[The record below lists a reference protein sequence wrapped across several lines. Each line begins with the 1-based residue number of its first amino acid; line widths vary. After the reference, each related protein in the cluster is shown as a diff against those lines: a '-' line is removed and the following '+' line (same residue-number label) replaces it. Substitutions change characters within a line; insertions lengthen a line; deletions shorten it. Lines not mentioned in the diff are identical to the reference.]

1 MREDVEFVVSRR
13 LLRKTVDQESK
24 IRAHLQP
31 FAKYYG
37 DMNERMDDFVRL
49 FPVHPDYVKVFERIR
64 AVEKREVLKTLST
77 SMKRLI
83 NDEVPTD
90 SPGLVAFDSFWK
102 IIEDNPAYRA
112 YPDVKRV
119 IEVGDRLEG
128 LVEVGYPAG
137 QNREFARRI
146 INGLW
151 RTPAGSGRYREGDRT
166 HC

>member
-83 NDEVPTD
+83 DDEVPKD
-90 SPGLVAFDSFWK
+90 SPGLVAFDS
-102 IIEDNPAYRA
+102 
-112 YPDVKRV
+112 
-119 IEVGDRLEG
+119 
-128 LVEVGYPAG
+128 
-137 QNREFARRI
+137 
-146 INGLW
+146 
-151 RTPAGSGRYREGDRT
+151 SGRSLKRIPPIAHIPMSSESSRWGTDWKALSRSAIRRDRT
-166 HC
+166 RSSHVGSSTV